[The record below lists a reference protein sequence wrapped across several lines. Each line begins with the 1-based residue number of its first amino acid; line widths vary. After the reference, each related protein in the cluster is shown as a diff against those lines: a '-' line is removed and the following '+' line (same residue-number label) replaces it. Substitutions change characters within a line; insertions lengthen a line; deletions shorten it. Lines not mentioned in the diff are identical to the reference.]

1 MTESPESPDATNPGP
16 SQQRQSQT
24 QSLAGVMSR
33 LVALTEAERAI
44 FEGEIDDLSERV
56 DSVPDTGIDP
66 STEVWAETGDATGG
80 AEAAGGSAAGAES
93 VMTLHA
99 RSAEESVV
107 LGTLTE
113 IVLTRPSPAFL
124 FVFTGPRT
132 VVAKVTHNPF
142 QSTAVPRNDLDPFRK
157 LPVLASVVTILP
169 PASDRTSSVIEALLV
184 WQSASAT
191 PFKTPKFDVAKS
203 KLKPA
208 KPRSVILEG
217 GNCRLYASGLP
228 ANFPQSGR
236 RLPDW
241 LESKAASETPSWV
254 LPVVAFFVVVVVGG
268 LGFGAYKL
276 MKSRKTRALPRKRL

>member
-1 MTESPESPDATNPGP
+1 
-16 SQQRQSQT
+16 
-24 QSLAGVMSR
+24 MSR

-44 FEGEIDDLSERV
+44 FDGEIDDLSERV

-66 STEVWAETGDATGG
+66 ATEVWAENGDAPGG
-80 AEAAGGSAAGAES
+80 AESK
-93 VMTLHA
+93 MTLHA
-99 RSAEESVV
+99 LSAEGSVV

-142 QSTAVPRNDLDPFRK
+142 QSTAVPRNDLEPFRK

-228 ANFPQSGR
+228 ATFPQSGR

-254 LPVVAFFVVVVVGG
+254 LPVVAFFVVVGVGFV
-268 LGFGAYKL
+268 GFGAYKL
-276 MKSRKTRALPRKRL
+276 MKARKTRALPRRRL

>member
-1 MTESPESPDATNPGP
+1 
-16 SQQRQSQT
+16 
-24 QSLAGVMSR
+24 
-33 LVALTEAERAI
+33 
-44 FEGEIDDLSERV
+44 
-56 DSVPDTGIDP
+56 
-66 STEVWAETGDATGG
+66 
-80 AEAAGGSAAGAES
+80 
-93 VMTLHA
+93 
-99 RSAEESVV
+99 VV

-142 QSTAVPRNDLDPFRK
+142 QSTAVPRNDLDPFRN

-228 ANFPQSGR
+228 ATFPQSGR

-254 LPVVAFFVVVVVGG
+254 WPLVAFFVVVGVGLAG
-268 LGFGAYKL
+268 VGAYKL
-276 MKSRKTRALPRKRL
+276 MKARKTRALPRRRL

>member
-1 MTESPESPDATNPGP
+1 MTGSPESPEATQPSP
-16 SQQRQSQT
+16 SSQQRQSQT

-44 FEGEIDDLSERV
+44 FDGEIDDLSERV

-66 STEVWAETGDATGG
+66 ATEVWAETGDATGG
-80 AEAAGGSAAGAES
+80 SAGDATGGAES
-93 VMTLHA
+93 SMTLHA
-99 RSAEESVV
+99 RSAEGSVV

-142 QSTAVPRNDLDPFRK
+142 QSTVVPRNDLDPFRN

-228 ANFPQSGR
+228 ATFPQSGR

-254 LPVVAFFVVVVVGG
+254 LPVVAFFVVVGVGLAG
-268 LGFGAYKL
+268 VGAYKL
-276 MKSRKTRALPRKRL
+276 MNSRKTRALPRKRL

>member
-1 MTESPESPDATNPGP
+1 MTGSPESPEATNASP
-16 SQQRQSQT
+16 SQETKT

-44 FEGEIDDLSERV
+44 FDGEIDDLSGRV

-66 STEVWAETGDATGG
+66 ATEVWAENGDATGG
-80 AEAAGGSAAGAES
+80 AESS
-93 VMTLHA
+93 MTLHA
-99 RSAEESVV
+99 RSAEGSVV

-142 QSTAVPRNDLDPFRK
+142 QSTAVPRNDLDPFRN

-228 ANFPQSGR
+228 ATFPQSGR

-254 LPVVAFFVVVVVGG
+254 WPLVAFFVVVG
-268 LGFGAYKL
+268 LGLAGVGAYKL
-276 MKSRKTRALPRKRL
+276 IKSRKKRALPRKLL

>member
-1 MTESPESPDATNPGP
+1 
-16 SQQRQSQT
+16 
-24 QSLAGVMSR
+24 MSR

-44 FEGEIDDLSERV
+44 FDGEIDDLSERV

-66 STEVWAETGDATGG
+66 ATEVWAETGDATGG
-80 AEAAGGSAAGAES
+80 AESS
-93 VMTLHA
+93 MTLHA
-99 RSAEESVV
+99 RSAEGSVV

-142 QSTAVPRNDLDPFRK
+142 QSTVVPRNDLDPFRN

-228 ANFPQSGR
+228 ATFPQSGR

-254 LPVVAFFVVVVVGG
+254 WPLVAFFVVVG
-268 LGFGAYKL
+268 LGLAGVGAYKL
-276 MKSRKTRALPRKRL
+276 IKSRKKRALPRKLL

>member
-1 MTESPESPDATNPGP
+1 MPESPERPEATNASPS

-66 STEVWAETGDATGG
+66 STEVWAENGDATGG
-80 AEAAGGSAAGAES
+80 AES
-93 VMTLHA
+93 VMTLYA
-99 RSAEESVV
+99 RSAEGSVV

-142 QSTAVPRNDLDPFRK
+142 QSTAVPRNDLDPFRN

-228 ANFPQSGR
+228 ATFPQSGR

-254 LPVVAFFVVVVVGG
+254 LPLVAFFVVVGVGLAG
-268 LGFGAYKL
+268 YGAYKL
-276 MKSRKTRALPRKRL
+276 MKARKTRALPRKFQ

>member
-1 MTESPESPDATNPGP
+1 MPESPERPEATNASPS

-66 STEVWAETGDATGG
+66 STEVWAENGDATG
-80 AEAAGGSAAGAES
+80 GAES

-99 RSAEESVV
+99 RSAEGSVV

-142 QSTAVPRNDLDPFRK
+142 QSTAVPRNDLDPFRN

-169 PASDRTSSVIEALLV
+169 PASDRTSSVLEALLV

-228 ANFPQSGR
+228 ATFPQSGR

-254 LPVVAFFVVVVVGG
+254 LPLVAFFVVVGVGLAG
-268 LGFGAYKL
+268 YGAYKL
-276 MKSRKTRALPRKRL
+276 MKARKTRALPRKFQ

>member
-1 MTESPESPDATNPGP
+1 
-16 SQQRQSQT
+16 
-24 QSLAGVMSR
+24 MSR

-66 STEVWAETGDATGG
+66 ATEVWAENGDAPG
-80 AEAAGGSAAGAES
+80 GAES

-99 RSAEESVV
+99 RSAEGSVV

-169 PASDRTSSVIEALLV
+169 PASDRTASVVEALQV

-217 GNCRLYASGLP
+217 WNVRVYASGLP

-241 LESKAASETPSWV
+241 LECKAASETPSWV
-254 LPVVAFFVVVVVGG
+254 WPLVAFFVVVGVG
-268 LGFGAYKL
+268 LAGFGAYKL
-276 MKSRKTRALPRKRL
+276 MKSRKTRALPRSR

>member
-1 MTESPESPDATNPGP
+1 MPESPEIPDATNASP
-16 SQQRQSQT
+16 SQETKT

-44 FEGEIDDLSERV
+44 FDGEIDDLSERV

-66 STEVWAETGDATGG
+66 ATEVWAENGDATG
-80 AEAAGGSAAGAES
+80 GAES

-99 RSAEESVV
+99 RSAEGSVV

-169 PASDRTSSVIEALLV
+169 PASDRTSSVLEALLV

-254 LPVVAFFVVVVVGG
+254 WPLVAFFVVLGVGG
-268 LGFGAYKL
+268 LGYGAYKL
-276 MKSRKTRALPRKRL
+276 MKARKTRALPRKFQ

>member
-1 MTESPESPDATNPGP
+1 
-16 SQQRQSQT
+16 
-24 QSLAGVMSR
+24 MSR

-44 FEGEIDDLSERV
+44 FDGEIDDLSERV

-66 STEVWAETGDATGG
+66 ATEVWAETGDATGG
-80 AEAAGGSAAGAES
+80 SAGDATGGAES
-93 VMTLHA
+93 SMTLHA
-99 RSAEESVV
+99 RSAEGSVV

-142 QSTAVPRNDLDPFRK
+142 QSTVVPRNDLDPFRN

-228 ANFPQSGR
+228 ATFPQSGR

-254 LPVVAFFVVVVVGG
+254 LPLVAFFVVVGVGLAG
-268 LGFGAYKL
+268 VGAYKL

>member
-1 MTESPESPDATNPGP
+1 
-16 SQQRQSQT
+16 
-24 QSLAGVMSR
+24 MSR

-44 FEGEIDDLSERV
+44 FDGEIDDLSERV

-66 STEVWAETGDATGG
+66 ATEVWAATGGSAGGATGG
-80 AEAAGGSAAGAES
+80 AESS
-93 VMTLHA
+93 MTLHA
-99 RSAEESVV
+99 RSAEGSVV

-241 LESKAASETPSWV
+241 LESKAASETPSRVWP
-254 LPVVAFFVVVVVGG
+254 LVAFFVVALLGG

-276 MKSRKTRALPRKRL
+276 MKSRKTRVLPRKLQ

>member
-1 MTESPESPDATNPGP
+1 MPESPGSPEATNASPS

-44 FEGEIDDLSERV
+44 FDGEIDDLSERV

-66 STEVWAETGDATGG
+66 ATEVWAATGGSAGGATGG
-80 AEAAGGSAAGAES
+80 AESS
-93 VMTLHA
+93 MTLHA
-99 RSAEESVV
+99 RSAEGSVV

-241 LESKAASETPSWV
+241 LESKAASETPSRVWP
-254 LPVVAFFVVVVVGG
+254 LVAFFVVALLGG

-276 MKSRKTRALPRKRL
+276 MKSRKTRVLPRKLQ

>member
-1 MTESPESPDATNPGP
+1 MTEIPEIPDATNASLS

-44 FEGEIDDLSERV
+44 FDGEIDDLSERV

-66 STEVWAETGDATGG
+66 ATEVWAENGDAPG
-80 AEAAGGSAAGAES
+80 GAES

-99 RSAEESVV
+99 RSAEGSVV

-142 QSTAVPRNDLDPFRK
+142 QSTVVPRNDLDPFRN

-203 KLKPA
+203 KLKPS

-254 LPVVAFFVVVVVGG
+254 LPLVAFFVVVGVGLAG
-268 LGFGAYKL
+268 YGAYKL
-276 MKSRKTRALPRKRL
+276 MKSRRTRALPRKFQ

>member
-1 MTESPESPDATNPGP
+1 MPESPEIPDATNASPS
-16 SQQRQSQT
+16 SQQRPSQT

-44 FEGEIDDLSERV
+44 FDGEIDDLSERV
-56 DSVPDTGIDP
+56 DSVPDTGIDLA
-66 STEVWAETGDATGG
+66 TEVWAETGDATGG
-80 AEAAGGSAAGAES
+80 AES

-99 RSAEESVV
+99 RSAEGSVV

-142 QSTAVPRNDLDPFRK
+142 QSTVVPRNDLDPFRN

-191 PFKTPKFDVAKS
+191 PFKTPKFEVAKS

-241 LESKAASETPSWV
+241 LESKAASETSSWV
-254 LPVVAFFVVVVVGG
+254 WPVVAFFVVVGVGLAG
-268 LGFGAYKL
+268 YGAYYML
-276 MKSRKTRALPRKRL
+276 MKARKTRALPRKFQ